1 MAPGGGFR
9 KGASFASEMKLEF
22 DSNVLLARC
31 AICWPALPTSLF
43 FLNRS
48 IVRTSLITQLVK
60 NPLAM
65 QETPV
70 RFLGREDPMEK
81 E

>member
-31 AICWPALPTSLF
+31 AICWPARPASLF
-43 FLNRS
+43 FFFKLKY
-48 IVRTSLITQLVK
+48 I
-60 NPLAM
+60 
-65 QETPV
+65 
-70 RFLGREDPMEK
+70 
-81 E
+81 